1 MSVIATTYTLQQK
14 QNFIKDRLLLFLKP
28 TTTVKRPANTKSL
41 QLAIMGLPT
50 YSEATTSTTTSSQT
64 PQQEQNSTGVAT
76 GAGANTGAGVTRP
89 KTEEENEADRLYEE
103 AMEEE
108 YAKRDGG
115 S

>member
-1 MSVIATTYTLQQK
+1 
-14 QNFIKDRLLLFLKP
+14 
-28 TTTVKRPANTKSL
+28 
-41 QLAIMGLPT
+41 MGLPS
-50 YSEATTSTTTSSQT
+50 YSESATTKPSET
-64 PQQEQNSTGVAT
+64 PQELNGTTGVAT

-89 KTEEENEADRLYEE
+89 KTEEELEADRLYEE